1 MASIQTRTV
10 RIVAAAT
17 QSEPF
22 EAGQG
27 SEGSYSLPGA
37 FTGAT
42 IQAQF
47 SNDGVNWTNVD
58 TAASVAAN
66 GTYVIPSNVFKARFG
81 RLVSASSEAA
91 ERIITI
97 GLRR

>member
-10 RIVAAAT
+10 RIVAAGT
-17 QSEPF
+17 QSEAF

-27 SEGSYSLPGA
+27 SEGSYSLPGT

-47 SNDGVNWTNVD
+47 SNDGTNWT
-58 TAASVAAN
+58 SVGSPVSVTAN
-66 GTYVIPSNVFKARFG
+66 GTYIIPADVFKARFG

-91 ERIITI
+91 ERTITI